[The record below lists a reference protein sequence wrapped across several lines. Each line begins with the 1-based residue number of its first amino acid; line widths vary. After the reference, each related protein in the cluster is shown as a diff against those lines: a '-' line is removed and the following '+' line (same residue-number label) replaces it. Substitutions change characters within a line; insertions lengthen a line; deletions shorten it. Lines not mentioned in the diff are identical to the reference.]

1 MEKNYYPIEVEML
14 AVTWAIERED
24 GNVCT
29 WIARVSICTDHQP
42 SVPILNYKTLVEMS
56 PRIQSLDEITSVLF

>member
-14 AVTWAIERED
+14 AVTWAIERGD
-24 GNVCT
+24 VNVCT
-29 WIARVSICTDHQP
+29 WITRVSICTDHQP
-42 SVPILNYKTLVEMS
+42 LVPILNYKTLVEMS